1 MTGQGL
7 MRDGVLRAF
16 GATMLAADLA
26 KELKQRRDPRGDI
39 EHELRSAA
47 DLLSH
52 ALTVIM
58 ELERQ

>member
-1 MTGQGL
+1 
-7 MRDGVLRAF
+7 MRDGIARAF
-16 GATMLAADLA
+16 GATTLAADFA
-26 KELKQRRDPRGDI
+26 KELKQRRDPRGVV